1 MSKIYLV
8 PVTEMLDIEKIEK
21 YNQEFAKIYPNKW
34 KPFVTKENFEDYLKR
49 MEDVKKGIDNDG
61 VKEIFY

>member
-34 KPFVTKENFEDYLKR
+34 KPFVTKENFEEYLKR
-49 MEDVKKGIDNDG
+49 NILLA
-61 VKEIFY
+61 Y